1 MAQSAL
7 PATLSVFGPD
17 GQIGVL
23 YPGEPISFAYCP
35 AWLDNPASAPLHPHI
50 PLQRELSDSH
60 YVTAFFENLLPEGEQ
75 RTRIAMREHV
85 SSVYGLL
92 AKVGGESAGSVV
104 LLPEGEVP
112 QAPVYQ
118 ALTWPQVDALV
129 HHDGKQ
135 AKALAEIERA
145 ARGLPTPRMS
155 ISGAQ
160 HKLLLYIA
168 ANGTPHR
175 PMGSSPSTHIL
186 KPDIVRTDIN
196 VFASA
201 ANETII
207 MSLARRC
214 KLPVADVR
222 YEAVTRSC
230 LVTRY
235 DRVRLDNGTLQ
246 RIWQA
251 DFCQLLGI
259 ASTVKYEHDGGPGLK
274 DCFEL
279 LGRSTDPAP
288 DRRNLLR
295 WLFFNLYTGNND
307 SHAKNLS
314 MLANGTGMRLAPF
327 YDLMC
332 TRVYS
337 GLGADFAFRIGGE
350 NHPGKLGADHV
361 LALADELG
369 VKPAYLRKLGADMA
383 TDILAALPAATADV
397 LPALASG
404 ERVLAERIVDK
415 VGALTRKLAAS
426 MVSRPAPA
434 RPAPASTAPP
444 RSAKPRPT

>member
-1 MAQSAL
+1 MIKPSL

-23 YPGEPISFAYCP
+23 YPGDPLSFAYCQE
-35 AWLDNPASAPLHPHI
+35 WLEKPGRSPLHPEV
-50 PLQRELSDSH
+50 PLQAGRSQSRH
-60 YVTAFFENLLPEGEQ
+60 VTAFFENLLPEGDQ
-75 RTRIAMREHV
+75 RKLVTMREHV

-92 AKVGGESAGSVV
+92 SKIGGESAGSIV
-104 LLPEGEVP
+104 LLPEGEQP
-112 QAPVYQ
+112 QEPVYQ
-118 ALTWPQVDALV
+118 ALSWQQVNALV
-129 HHDGKQ
+129 HNDGKQ
-135 AKALAEIERA
+135 AKELAEIEKE
-145 ARGLPTPRMS
+145 ARGLPKPRMS

-168 ANGTPHR
+168 ADGTPYR

-186 KPDIVRTDIN
+186 KPDIVRTDIR

-201 ANETII
+201 ANETI
-207 MSLARRC
+207 MMTLAHRC
-214 KLPVADVR
+214 GLPVATAT
-222 YEAVTRSC
+222 YEPVTRSC
-230 LVTRY
+230 LVARY
-235 DRVRLDNGTLQ
+235 DRMRLASGQLR

-259 ASTVKYEHDGGPGLK
+259 PSTIKYEHDGGPGFR
-274 DCFEL
+274 DCFDL
-279 LGRSTDPAP
+279 LGRSTQPAP

-314 MLANGTGMRLAPF
+314 MIASGQGMRLAPF
-327 YDLMC
+327 YDLMS

-337 GLGADFAFRIGGE
+337 GLGTEFAFKIGGE
-350 NHPGKLGADHV
+350 NNPGKLDTQHL

-369 VKPAYLRKLGADMA
+369 VKAPYLRKLGADMA

-397 LPALASG
+397 LPMLAPG
-404 ERVLAERIVDK
+404 ERVLAQRIADK
-415 VGALTRKLAAS
+415 VASLTKKLHAKTIGAAT
-426 MVSRPAPA
+426 
-434 RPAPASTAPP
+434 
-444 RSAKPRPT
+444 